1 MVPLQNSDTWS
12 ASHPPPSFLAM
23 PLRIHDL
30 LDLIKLYSCNQDFAW
45 GLEPKIKIICSKKLQ
60 LGGMLSKR
68 MQFKRNMDGG
78 LRAKPLIAEH
88 ISQFL

>member
-1 MVPLQNSDTWS
+1 MVPPQNSDTRS
-12 ASHPPPSFLAM
+12 ASSPAPLAT

-30 LDLIKLYSCNQDFAW
+30 LGRIKLYSYNQDFAS
-45 GLEPKIKIICSKKLQ
+45 GLEPKVKIICSKKLQ

-68 MQFKRNMDGG
+68 MQFKRNMNGG
-78 LRAKPLIAEH
+78 LRAKPPIAEL